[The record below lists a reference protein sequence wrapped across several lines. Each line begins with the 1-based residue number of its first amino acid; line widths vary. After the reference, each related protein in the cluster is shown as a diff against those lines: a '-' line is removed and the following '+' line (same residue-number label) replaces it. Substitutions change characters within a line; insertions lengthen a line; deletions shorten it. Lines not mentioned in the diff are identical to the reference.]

1 MFFIEKCLSSKWIYV
16 YVLAVNY
23 INTNP
28 LHYRINYAE
37 NC

>member
-1 MFFIEKCLSSKWIYV
+1 MYV
-16 YVLAVNY
+16 SLAVNY

-28 LHYRINYAE
+28 LCYRINYAK